1 MNSPDGV
8 QDIPDAVEVLIVGS
22 GMAGLTSARELTR
35 AGRQVL
41 VIDKGRGPGGRLA
54 TRWIGDAV
62 LDHGAPFFAAT
73 DAKFSAEVARWRREG
88 AVRSWGGRE
97 GESTESA
104 RRWCG
109 APAMATFGRYL
120 ARGLALATSTKLDAL
135 RREGDRWCAT
145 LADGREIQ
153 AEAALLTPPVPQT
166 LALMDAGGVGLAP
179 ATRAVLEAIR
189 YERCLAVLAVLDGPV
204 DLAGAGLVEFA
215 TGPLAKII
223 DNQVKGVSAVPA
235 VTLLADAAFSLARWD
250 DDRTVVAAELI
261 AAAAPWLGV
270 GVIAQQVHGW
280 RYCRPTTTSDSPCL
294 EVCETPPLILA
305 GDAFGGPD
313 VAGAFRSGQ
322 AAAHALLVSF

>member
-1 MNSPDGV
+1 MNLPDGV
-8 QDIPDAVEVLIVGS
+8 QDIPDAVEVLIVGA
-22 GMAGLTSARELTR
+22 GMAGLTAARELTR

-54 TRWIGDAV
+54 TRWIGDAT

-73 DAKFSAEVARWRREG
+73 DAKFSAEVARWHREG

-97 GESTESA
+97 GESTAAA

-109 APAMATFGRYL
+109 VPAMATFGRYL

-135 RREGDRWCAT
+135 RREGDRWCAV
-145 LADGREIQ
+145 LADGSEIQ

-166 LALMDAGGVGLAP
+166 LALMDAGRVTLASESRSIL
-179 ATRAVLEAIR
+179 ASIK
-189 YERCLAVLAVLDGPV
+189 YERCLAVLAVLAGPANLS
-204 DLAGAGLVEFA
+204 DPGLVEFA
-215 TGPLAKII
+215 NGPLAKII

-235 VTLLADAAFSLARWD
+235 VTLLAGAAYSLARWD
-250 DDRTVVAAELI
+250 DDRTVVAAELL

-270 GVIAQQVHGW
+270 GVLAQQMHGW

-294 EVCETPPLILA
+294 EIGETPPLILA

-313 VAGAFRSGQ
+313 VAGAFRSGRS
-322 AAAHALLVSF
+322 AAHALLKSF